1 MFETT
6 QDFFNDALNFQLNN
20 PQMSDI
26 LRSMTGLDDLL
37 PFGAAV
43 HEFHKLAPRERN
55 YICCVL
61 LERDQ
66 DIEAWQTEWDRLEQ
80 EAFK

>member
-26 LRSMTGLDDLL
+26 LRTLTGLDDHLS
-37 PFGAAV
+37 FGTAV

-66 DIEAWQTEWDRLEQ
+66 DVEAWQAEWNRLER
-80 EAFK
+80 EAFE

>member
-6 QDFFNDALNFQLNN
+6 RDFFNDALNFQLND
-20 PQMSDI
+20 PQMPDI
-26 LRSMTGLDDLL
+26 LRTLTGLDDHLS
-37 PFGAAV
+37 FGAAI

-66 DIEAWQTEWDRLEQ
+66 DVEAWQTEWDRLEQ
-80 EAFK
+80 EAFE

>member
-6 QDFFNDALNFQLNN
+6 QDFFADAISCKLAS
-20 PQMSDI
+20 PIMPDI
-26 LRSMTGLDDLL
+26 LRSMAGLDDLL
-37 PFGAAV
+37 PFGTAV

-66 DIEAWQTEWDRLEQ
+66 DVEAWQAEWNRLEQ
-80 EAFK
+80 EAFE

>member
-6 QDFFNDALNFQLNN
+6 QDFFEDVVSRRLVSSVM
-20 PQMSDI
+20 PDI
-26 LRSMTGLDDLL
+26 LRSMINLDDLL
-37 PFGAAV
+37 PFGTAV

-66 DIEAWQTEWDRLEQ
+66 NPEAWQAEWDRLEQ
-80 EAFK
+80 EAFE